1 MEIEGSLQQRKI
13 RHLILAPLVCLETS
27 SSLQEV
33 VRAMQSQ
40 RVGCV
45 LITENHRLAGIFT
58 ERDLVTKVIGTGVDY
73 SCSVKD
79 FMTPGPTTLHPE
91 ESVAKAI
98 DLMEEGGYRNVP
110 LVDDEGRLLGRLAVS
125 CIIDFLAESF
135 PQEVLSLPPRANQT
149 FAEPDGA

>member
-13 RHLILAPLVCLETS
+13 RHLDLAPLVCVETS

-33 VRAMQSQ
+33 VRAMQLQ
-40 RVGCV
+40 KVGCV
-45 LITENHRLAGIFT
+45 LITENHQLAGIFT

-73 SCSVKD
+73 SSSVKD
-79 FMTPGPTTLHPE
+79 FMTPRPTTLHPE
-91 ESVAKAI
+91 DSVAKAI

-125 CIIDFLAESF
+125 NIIDFLAESF

-149 FAEPDGA
+149 FVEPDGA